1 MFVLVGIG
9 TNNNKNT
16 SIMKGSLGQQAS
28 TPGILDCN
36 MDIQFWVEWTQGM
49 IAIGRGS
56 IIGVNTIVT
65 YNDVEFYIVNAVS
78 FTSKENAVADFTF
91 LRSSGKFF
99 LFAISVC
106 NLNFSLKLN
115 FVLTR

>member
-1 MFVLVGIG
+1 MLVGIG
-9 TNNNKNT
+9 TDNNKNT

-65 YNDVEFYIVNAVS
+65 FNDVEFYIVNAVS

-91 LRSSGKFF
+91 LRSSGKFY

-106 NLNFSLKLN
+106 NLNFSLKFN